1 MISAPVPKNTGLYPQ
16 NWPFAP
22 LSNDLSASRAA
33 SSREADLSANIAIIA
48 MNCAPV
54 AEIAGF
60 YP

>member
-16 NWPFAP
+16 NWPFATQ
-22 LSNDLSASRAA
+22 SNDLSAICSV
-33 SSREADLSANIAIIA
+33 SSHKADLSANKALIA
-48 MNCAPV
+48 MNCAPM